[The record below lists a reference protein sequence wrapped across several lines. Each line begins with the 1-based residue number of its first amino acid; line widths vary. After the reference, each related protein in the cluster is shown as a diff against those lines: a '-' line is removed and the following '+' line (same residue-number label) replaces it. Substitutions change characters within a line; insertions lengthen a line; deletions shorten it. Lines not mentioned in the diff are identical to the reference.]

1 MPEKNRNRGGI
12 MKRRECAS
20 LIILALAAVPAL
32 LVAIGQ
38 VYVTGV
44 DGIRLRRPETI
55 ELLAEI
61 IVLFFLYLF
70 AIWKIDRNRLRAGAA
85 LLITAGF
92 LWIHQAFTAMF
103 LSGAYVLVLLML
115 GARLRRGM
123 DRNHVWREYHVIT
136 GLADFLLGSGC
147 MIFLFCI
154 GSLLFG
160 CGIRSFRL
168 LTVIIAGFLIGFRF
182 MELRTAGDDG
192 KPWRQIPKE
201 TKISLEMSACI
212 AIILAMV
219 LLQAGRMNICADYDS
234 LHYGLRSEY
243 VLDNGGGIYEW
254 STWYTHTRKVW
265 RHCFYRSP
273 DCRPTAFS

>member
-1 MPEKNRNRGGI
+1 MPEKNRNRGEI
-12 MKRRECAS
+12 MKRREWAS

-103 LSGAYVLVLLML
+103 LSGAYVLVLLMF

-123 DRNHVWREYHVIT
+123 DRNHVSCDHRT
-136 GLADFLLGSGC
+136 CGFPSGKR
-147 MIFLFCI
+147 MYDLFILYRIPAFRVRDPELPFTYGDHCWI
-154 GSLLFG
+154 SDRFPVY
-160 CGIRSFRL
+160 GIK
-168 LTVIIAGFLIGFRF
+168 
-182 MELRTAGDDG
+182 DG
-192 KPWRQIPKE
+192 R
-201 TKISLEMSACI
+201 
-212 AIILAMV
+212 
-219 LLQAGRMNICADYDS
+219 R
-234 LHYGLRSEY
+234 
-243 VLDNGGGIYEW
+243 
-254 STWYTHTRKVW
+254 
-265 RHCFYRSP
+265 
-273 DCRPTAFS
+273 

>member
-1 MPEKNRNRGGI
+1 MPADDIRMCEWADSRNHAGENRNRGKI
-12 MKRRECAS
+12 MKRREWAS

-103 LSGAYVLVLLML
+103 LSGAYVLVLLM
-115 GARLRRGM
+115 ARRAPSQRDGQKSCLERVSCDHRTCGFPSGKRMYDLFILYRIPAFRVRDPELPFTYGDHCRISDRFPVYGINDGRR
-123 DRNHVWREYHVIT
+123 
-136 GLADFLLGSGC
+136 
-147 MIFLFCI
+147 
-154 GSLLFG
+154 
-160 CGIRSFRL
+160 
-168 LTVIIAGFLIGFRF
+168 
-182 MELRTAGDDG
+182 
-192 KPWRQIPKE
+192 
-201 TKISLEMSACI
+201 
-212 AIILAMV
+212 
-219 LLQAGRMNICADYDS
+219 
-234 LHYGLRSEY
+234 
-243 VLDNGGGIYEW
+243 
-254 STWYTHTRKVW
+254 
-265 RHCFYRSP
+265 
-273 DCRPTAFS
+273 

>member
-12 MKRRECAS
+12 MKRREWAS

-168 LTVIIAGFLIGFRF
+168 
-182 MELRTAGDDG
+182 
-192 KPWRQIPKE
+192 W
-201 TKISLEMSACI
+201 
-212 AIILAMV
+212 
-219 LLQAGRMNICADYDS
+219 N
-234 LHYGLRSEY
+234 
-243 VLDNGGGIYEW
+243 
-254 STWYTHTRKVW
+254 
-265 RHCFYRSP
+265 
-273 DCRPTAFS
+273 